1 MSAIRDVLVGYL
13 CPKKIARKRLAE
25 TASEGQAL
33 GYLISACL
41 LLYIAQIPEMVR
53 DDMTAVSEHP
63 LVGIA
68 AGRLLG
74 IAVFAPLLFYALAGL
89 AGLALRMGSNRVSW
103 MRSRIAL
110 FWALLAVAPVA
121 MALGILRGLTDAQF
135 VLLPAS
141 IAVAGLFLLFWISG
155 LKAAATRQ

>member
-25 TASEGQAL
+25 SAGEGQAL

-41 LLYIAQIPEMVR
+41 LLYVAQIPEIVR
-53 DDMTAVSEHP
+53 NDMTSVSEHP

-74 IAVFAPLLFYALAGL
+74 IAVFAPLLFYAVAGL
-89 AGLALRMGSNRVSW
+89 AGLALRIGSGQASW
-103 MRSRIAL
+103 TRSRIAL
-110 FWALLAVAPVA
+110 FWALLAVAPAA
-121 MALGILRGLTDAQF
+121 MALGVLRGLTDAQSI
-135 VLLPAS
+135 LLPAS
-141 IAVAGLFLLFWISG
+141 IAVAGLFLLFWICG
-155 LKAAATRQ
+155 LQAATRQ